1 MAPPGNAAAP
11 PALAKLTLRQSALDY
26 PAIKPGQ
33 FENTGHGRVCLVTGS
48 GRGIGKEIARSFARS
63 GYHVARNAAEV
74 EASCEEIKA
83 CCPDI
88 KAVGIVADG
97 CKHSDMEMLVAKV
110 LDDRDTEV
118 PVDHWLAFMPFTM
131 TDPKDWWYSLE
142 INLKSPTELTR
153 LVLPQM
159 RKRNSG
165 TIIYTSSRA
174 AVAHSYG
181 AGKTGIT
188 RFAAVLQVELDEM
201 ARIESGSENGIS
213 LFSIHPGEI
222 ETSLHTTG
230 FPEETHRSAPY
241 IIEHMKE
248 LDKKRPKFDISLPAW
263 TCVYLAS
270 GKGAKLRG
278 KYVDCTRDIE
288 EAAKLYT

>member
-11 PALAKLTLRQSALDY
+11 PALSKLTLRQSALNY

-33 FENTGHGRVCLVTGS
+33 FHNTGCGRVCLVTGS

-110 LDDRDTEV
+110 LVDRDTKI
-118 PVDHWLAFMPFTM
+118 PIDRLIAFMPFTM

-174 AVAHSYG
+174 AVANSYG

-230 FPEETHRSAPY
+230 FPEQTHRSAPY